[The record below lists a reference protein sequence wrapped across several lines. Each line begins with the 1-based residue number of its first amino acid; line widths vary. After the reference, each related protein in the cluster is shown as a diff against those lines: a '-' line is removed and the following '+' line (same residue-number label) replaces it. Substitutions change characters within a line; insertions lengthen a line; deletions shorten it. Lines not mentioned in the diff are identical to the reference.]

1 MKHTYLVMMNSNG
14 QGGKFH
20 ANVTFTVVAESE
32 TNAINEAKKRHPNL
46 QVCYIEQKN

>member
-1 MKHTYLVMMNSNG
+1 MKQTYLVMMNASG

-32 TNAINEAKKRHPNL
+32 TNAINEAKKDIPFCKSATLNR
-46 QVCYIEQKN
+46 

>member
-1 MKHTYLVMMNSNG
+1 MKYTYTVMMNQTG

-20 ANVTFTVVAESE
+20 ANVTFSVVAENE

-46 QVCYIEQKN
+46 QVCYIEQKS